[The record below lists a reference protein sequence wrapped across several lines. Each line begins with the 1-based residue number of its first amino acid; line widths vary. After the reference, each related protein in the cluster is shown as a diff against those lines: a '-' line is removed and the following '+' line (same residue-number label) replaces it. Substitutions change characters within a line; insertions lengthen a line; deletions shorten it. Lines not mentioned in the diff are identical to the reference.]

1 MPSTTPITVYDDICS
16 TYLRYVDTAYWL
28 RSEEVMAE
36 RRRLLEEDKTLFTE
50 PLIEPVVPYDSTVPL
65 LDIAKSIGLDP
76 LAADRAGDALF
87 GEYRSASNGEIMLRT
102 HQAEVSAVAASR
114 CSDGPQCRCYIGHGI
129 GKDRGLPL
137 ARPSSALR

>member
-76 LAADRAGDALF
+76 LAADKAGGALF

-102 HQAEVSAVAASR
+102 HQAEALRQSLQAGAATGRNVVVTSGTGSER
-114 CSDGPQCRCYIGHGI
+114 P
-129 GKDRGLPL
+129 
-137 ARPSSALR
+137 RPSYCPS